1 MRAFGNIFS
10 RACFFCHLLEKWERF
25 ASVLKA
31 RARYA
36 MRKFPEKLWQQ

>member
-1 MRAFGNIFS
+1 MRAFGNIFFEGL
-10 RACFFCHLLEKWERF
+10 FFCRLLEKWERF
-25 ASVLKA
+25 VSVLKA